1 MLPGG
6 RKAVLLEREH
16 ETERRAYAWLKAV
29 ADELDRLVEQVW
41 RLDGRRKRGKASAS
55 ALSAKHARRAQN
67 VDFSGVT
74 CASDLAEVLF
84 SA

>member
-16 ETERRAYAWLKAV
+16 ESERRAYVWLKAV

-41 RLDGRRKRGKASAS
+41 RIDGRLKRTKASTSAAS
-55 ALSAKHARRAQN
+55 KHARRAQN

>member
-16 ETERRAYAWLKAV
+16 ESEQRAYAWLKAV

-41 RLDGRRKRGKASAS
+41 RLDGRLKRGKASAS
-55 ALSAKHARRAQN
+55 AASAKHARRAHA